1 MQILLLMANSLS
13 NTTVRS
19 QYLTEATVGS
29 FIAQCL
35 KISRD
40 IRVSVSV
47 SSTALNTARQIV
59 TLVMDAA
66 AATIQSDSSAS
77 SESSLSAQ
85 MLVRDL
91 SLFSRGLPGE
101 LIKGTGLTSL
111 HLALSATLHC
121 TGQID
126 TTTAPSSVIDSIS
139 LHRTE
144 S

>member
-111 HLALSATLHC
+111 HFTWLYQPHCTALHC
-121 TGQID
+121 T
-126 TTTAPSSVIDSIS
+126 AMVRSI
-139 LHRTE
+139 LPQPHLL
-144 S
+144 

>member
-1 MQILLLMANSLS
+1 MANSLS
-13 NTTVRS
+13 TTVVRS

-40 IRVSVSV
+40 SRISVSV

-77 SESSLSAQ
+77 SESSQSAQ
-85 MLVRDL
+85 RLVRDI

-101 LIKGTGLTSL
+101 MIKGIDFTYTQLDLISRAVSIRSILAVSHLMYLTAIL
-111 HLALSATLHC
+111 IELNTH
-121 TGQID
+121 
-126 TTTAPSSVIDSIS
+126 
-139 LHRTE
+139 
-144 S
+144 

>member
-1 MQILLLMANSLS
+1 MANSLS
-13 NTTVRS
+13 TTVVRS

-40 IRVSVSV
+40 SRISVSV
-47 SSTALNTARQIV
+47 STTALNTARQIV

-66 AATIQSDSSAS
+66 AATIQADSSAG

-91 SLFSRGLPGE
+91 SLFSRGLTGE
-101 LIKGTGLTSL
+101 LIKGTDRLYQIRCIGQINTRT
-111 HLALSATLHC
+111 ATLSVL
-121 TGQID
+121 D
-126 TTTAPSSVIDSIS
+126 TLHST
-139 LHRTE
+139 LHRILI
-144 S
+144 

>member
-1 MQILLLMANSLS
+1 MANSLS
-13 NTTVRS
+13 TTVVRS

-40 IRVSVSV
+40 SRISVSV

-77 SESSLSAQ
+77 SESSQSAQ
-85 MLVRDL
+85 RLVRDI

-101 LIKGTGLTSL
+101 MIKGVDFTYT
-111 HLALSATLHC
+111 
-121 TGQID
+121 
-126 TTTAPSSVIDSIS
+126 
-139 LHRTE
+139 
-144 S
+144 

>member
-1 MQILLLMANSLS
+1 MANSLS
-13 NTTVRS
+13 TTVVRS

-40 IRVSVSV
+40 SRISVSV

-77 SESSLSAQ
+77 SESSQSAQ
-85 MLVRDL
+85 RLVRDI

-101 LIKGTGLTSL
+101 MVKGIDFTYTQLDLISRTVSIRSI
-111 HLALSATLHC
+111 LALSHLM
-121 TGQID
+121 
-126 TTTAPSSVIDSIS
+126 
-139 LHRTE
+139 
-144 S
+144 